1 MVNFQFTGNRLSFS
15 RGLCCCGECARCPR
29 TRACRTC
36 LPHKLVLAQAMVLVV
51 SKALQTRLYCRLLVT
66 QDLQLMVAL

>member
-1 MVNFQFTGNRLSFS
+1 MVSVLGVLVLVLVVL
-15 RGLCCCGECARCPR
+15 G
-29 TRACRTC
+29 
-36 LPHKLVLAQAMVLVV
+36 LPHKLVLAQDIVLVV

>member
-1 MVNFQFTGNRLSFS
+1 MV
-15 RGLCCCGECARCPR
+15 CA
-29 TRACRTC
+29 AVVSVLYVLVLVLVVLG